1 MTHMPAGRTDGYTWP
16 ELYPLVLATLK
27 ARLSV
32 LLRGHPGVGKSTMAA
47 RMAEALGLPL
57 VDIRLAQCDPT
68 DLCGVWFPD
77 REARQLVS
85 YPPSW
90 AVQAAE
96 RPVFLFLDEINAGV
110 SRPLQAAAYQI
121 VLERRVGQ
129 VRLHPDTVILAAGN
143 LETDEAIV
151 TRLSSAL
158 SNRFVHFTLRPD
170 ADTWLAWA
178 REANVEASV
187 VAYIEKLGVAALYAP
202 MGDEP
207 AFPTP
212 RSWTMASTLLRALPE
227 VEHRRAVSACIGV
240 RAAEQFFEWRRL
252 FMQVDIDAILRRG
265 KAIDFTRPQF
275 SDPSFICAVTK
286 AVAEVAARGEQLN
299 EDELPNL
306 VKFATSPGMDPEYV
320 ILLLR
325 GLGRS
330 PELFRA
336 LRRFPEFR
344 ALAARLVNLQPI
356 IAEAA
361 A

>member
-1 MTHMPAGRTDGYTWP
+1 MTQPTAARTDGYTWT
-16 ELYPLVLATLK
+16 ELYPLVLATLS

-47 RMAEALGLPL
+47 RMAEALELPL

-77 REARQLVS
+77 RDAQQLVS
-85 YPPSW
+85 YPPRW
-90 AVQAAE
+90 AVEASE

-129 VRLHPDTVILAAGN
+129 VRLHPNTVILAAGN
-143 LETDEAIV
+143 LEEDDAIV

-170 ADTWLAWA
+170 AETWLDWA
-178 REANVEASV
+178 RGAQVEASV

-202 MGDEP
+202 MGDEM

-212 RSWTMASTLLRALPE
+212 RSWAMASTLLKTLPDDA
-227 VEHRRAVSACIGV
+227 HRRAVAACIGV

-252 FMQVDIDAILRRG
+252 FQQVDIEGIVRRG
-265 KAIDFTRPQF
+265 KPIDFTKSGL
-275 SDPSFICAVTK
+275 SDPSFICAVTN
-286 AVAEVAARGEQLN
+286 AVAEVATNGEPLHPR
-299 EDELPNL
+299 EVPNL
-306 VKFATSPGMDPEYV
+306 VRFVTSPGMDPEYA
-320 ILLLR
+320 IL
-325 GLGRS
+325 
-330 PELFRA
+330 F
-336 LRRFPEFR
+336 LRRLRRHDGLMKRLREFPEFR
-344 ALAARLVNLQPI
+344 ALATRLVNLQPI
-356 IAEAA
+356 IAEAVA
-361 A
+361 